1 MKAPHVLET
10 LSPRFGKIQSGN
22 NALASVAM
30 AQSLRF
36 PEDKDIFNS
45 TRSYSWIFAGLAT

>member
-1 MKAPHVLET
+1 MKAVHALET
-10 LSPRFGKIQSGN
+10 LSPSFGKIQSGN

-36 PEDKDIFNS
+36 PEDKNIFSS